1 MAKKIA
7 VTGGIGSGKSTVISI
22 IKNMGYCVF
31 SCDEIYNEILLE
43 KEYIEKV
50 AKLFPAAVENGQI
63 NRKTLS
69 EYVFNHETNLV
80 KLNTL
85 AHPIIM
91 NRLLSKM
98 EQSNAKYVFA
108 EVPLLF
114 EGNFEKLFDRVV
126 VVMRDIDIR
135 IKNVI
140 QRDALSEKQVKQR
153 ISKQFNYTSK
163 EAKKRF
169 ENCNAILIENRGN
182 MEQLNVQV
190 VKLFNRAL

>member
-22 IKNMGYCVF
+22 LKNMGYSVF
-31 SCDEIYNEILLE
+31 SCDEIYGEILLE
-43 KEYIEKV
+43 EEYIEKV
-50 AKLFPAAVENGQI
+50 AKLFPAVVENGQI
-63 NRKTLS
+63 NRKALS

-80 KLNTL
+80 KLNAL

-91 NRLLSKM
+91 ERLLSKM
-98 EQSNAKYVFA
+98 EQSNAEYIFA

-114 EGNFEKLFDRVV
+114 EGNFENLFDKVL

-135 IKNVI
+135 IENVM
-140 QRDALSEKQVKQR
+140 QRDALSEQQVKQR
-153 ISKQFNYTSK
+153 ISKQFDYSSQ

-169 ENCNAILIENRGN
+169 ENCNAILLENMGN
-182 MEQLNVQV
+182 LEQLNAQII
-190 VKLFNRAL
+190 KLFNSNL